1 MTNDLAEEQRREWLA
16 LYDQIRAVLQQFGE
30 EDDYPGRK
38 DFWLFNENLGLW
50 QHKIE
55 MGKLDMLRPVVIKSL
70 QKLLI
75 GCPNWE
81 IAVSVTS
88 REAEHAWA
96 AMGLVISDAEMIDGL
111 QLQYFPKEF
120 QSIEYEGS
128 RPQGSRFGEILYT
141 DPGPF

>member
-75 GCPNWE
+75 GYPNWE

-88 REAEHAWA
+88 PEAEHAMACHGPRDQRRRDHRRA
-96 AMGLVISDAEMIDGL
+96 AAAILSEGISVHRVRG
-111 QLQYFPKEF
+111 
-120 QSIEYEGS
+120 
-128 RPQGSRFGEILYT
+128 
-141 DPGPF
+141 